1 MFTSRYKRPAAR
13 FPTRTPMSFALRRLP
28 LPVPNRRDLIA
39 LPLVIALFFIVSHA
53 GHQMAVP
60 YRLGQ
65 NIPIS
70 LSPAAL
76 PEYGLYTVLRM
87 LAALVVSFVFTLG
100 YAWLAAHNRY
110 AERLLVPVLDV
121 LQSVPILGY
130 LSITVTG
137 FMALFPGSLVGVQL
151 AVIFAVFTSQAWNMT
166 FSLYQSLKTVPR
178 DLQEA
183 ATLYRLNAWQRFWK
197 LELPFAMP
205 GLLWNTMMSMSGGW
219 FFVVAA
225 EAITVANQTVTVPG
239 IGSYIAR
246 AIAAKDLGAIGWA
259 IGAMIVII
267 LLYDTL
273 MFRPIVAWADKFKF
287 EMTASGE
294 APRSAVLNYLR
305 RTRVLRQL
313 AVIPA
318 AVWELTVRLSPRVA
332 PKAPPPAARRRWGD
346 GLFYAAVVLFAIWA
360 VARLIEVLPR
370 DFGWPLV
377 GHVLWLGLI
386 TGFKVFVLVAL
397 SALIWVPIGVWIG
410 LRPRWAQAVQ
420 PLAQFLAAFPANLL
434 FPLVVVAIVHWHL
447 NVDVFTAPL
456 MVLGSMWYIL
466 FSVVGAAS
474 AIPTDMREAAQM
486 LGLRGW
492 LLWKRLYLPG
502 VFPGIV
508 TGAITASG
516 GAWNASI
523 VAEVV
528 SWGDK
533 TLVATGLG
541 SFISQA
547 TAQGKSA
554 QIALG
559 VGVMSLYVILVNRL
573 FWHRLYELSVRRVRL
588 D

>member
-1 MFTSRYKRPAAR
+1 
-13 FPTRTPMSFALRRLP
+13 
-28 LPVPNRRDLIA
+28 
-39 LPLVIALFFIVSHA
+39 
-53 GHQMAVP
+53 
-60 YRLGQ
+60 
-65 NIPIS
+65 
-70 LSPAAL
+70 
-76 PEYGLYTVLRM
+76 
-87 LAALVVSFVFTLG
+87 
-100 YAWLAAHNRY
+100 
-110 AERLLVPVLDV
+110 
-121 LQSVPILGY
+121 
-130 LSITVTG
+130 
-137 FMALFPGSLVGVQL
+137 
-151 AVIFAVFTSQAWNMT
+151 MT

-239 IGSYIAR
+239 IGSYIAQ

-287 EMTASGE
+287 EMTASSE
-294 APRSAVLNYLR
+294 APRSTVLNFLR

-313 AVIPA
+313 AFLPA

-360 VARLIEVLPR
+360 VARLVEVLPR

-397 SALIWVPIGVWIG
+397 SALIWVPVGVWIG

-456 MVLGSMWYIL
+456 MILGSMWYIL

-474 AIPTDMREAAQM
+474 AIPTDMREAAQT

>member
-1 MFTSRYKRPAAR
+1 MALNFRPLA
-13 FPTRTPMSFALRRLP
+13 LP
-28 LPVPNRRDLIA
+28 LPNRRDLIA
-39 LPLVIALFFIVSHA
+39 LPLVIALFFIISHA

-60 YRLGQ
+60 YHLGQ
-65 NIPIS
+65 AMPIS
-70 LSPAAL
+70 LSPAVL

-87 LAALVVSFVFTLG
+87 LAALAVSFLFTLG
-100 YAWLAAHNRY
+100 YAWLAANNRY
-110 AERLLVPVLDV
+110 AERILIPALDV

-219 FFVVAA
+219 FFVVAS

-239 IGSYIAR
+239 VGSYIAA
-246 AIAAKDLGAIGWA
+246 AIDQKNLGAILWA
-259 IGAMIVII
+259 IGAMILII
-267 LLYDTL
+267 LAYDFL
-273 MFRPIVAWADKFKF
+273 LFRPVIAWADKFKF
-287 EMTASGE
+287 EMSAGGE
-294 APRSAVLNYLR
+294 APRSVVLDFFR

-313 AVIPA
+313 SRFPA
-318 AVWELTVRLSPRVA
+318 ALWEFTVRVGPSVRPPRRRA
-332 PKAPPPAARRRWGD
+332 ERARRWGD
-346 GLFYAAVVLFAIWA
+346 GVFYAAVVVFAVWA
-360 VARLIEVLPR
+360 LVRLADVLPR

-377 GHVLWLGLI
+377 GHVLWLGVI
-386 TGFKVFVLVAL
+386 TGVKVFILVAL
-397 SALIWVPIGVWIG
+397 SSLVWVPVGIWVG

-434 FPLVVVAIVHWHL
+434 FPLFVVIIVHWHL
-447 NVDVFTAPL
+447 NVDVWTAPL
-456 MVLGSMWYIL
+456 MILGSMWYIL

-474 AIPTDMREAAQM
+474 AIPTDMREASKN

-502 VFPGIV
+502 VFPGFV

-533 TLVATGLG
+533 TLTATGLG
-541 SFISQA
+541 AFISQA

-554 QIALG
+554 EIALG
-559 VGVMSLYVILVNRL
+559 VGVMSLYVIAVNRL
-573 FWHRLYELSVRRVRL
+573 VWHRLYLLAVSRVRL

>member
-1 MFTSRYKRPAAR
+1 MRAAR
-13 FPTRTPMSFALRRLP
+13 TAAQPASAMTLDLRRLP
-28 LPVPNRRDLIA
+28 LPVPVPNRRDLLA
-39 LPLVIALFFIVSHA
+39 LPVIIALFFIVGHA
-53 GHQMAVP
+53 GHEMSVP

-65 NIPIS
+65 RIPIS
-70 LSPAAL
+70 LSPADL
-76 PEYGLYTVLRM
+76 PAYGLYTVLRM
-87 LAALVVSFVFTLG
+87 LAALVISFVFTLG

-137 FMALFPGSLVGVQL
+137 FMALFPGSLVGVQM

-205 GLLWNTMMSMSGGW
+205 GLLWNAMMSMSGGW
-219 FFVVAA
+219 FFVVAS
-225 EAITVANQTVTVPG
+225 EAITVGGQTVTVPG
-239 IGSYIAR
+239 IGSYIAQ
-246 AIAAKDLGAIGWA
+246 AIAAKDLGAIAWA

-273 MFRPIVAWADKFKF
+273 LFRPIVAWADKFKF
-287 EMTASGE
+287 EMSASGE
-294 APRSAVLNYLR
+294 APRSAVLDFMR
-305 RTRVLRQL
+305 RTRALRQL

-318 AVWELTVRLSPRVA
+318 ALWALSVRLAPRVTERA
-332 PKAPPPAARRRWGD
+332 SPPPARRRWGD
-346 GLFYAAVVLFAIWA
+346 GVFYAAVLVFSIWA
-360 VARLIEVLPR
+360 LARLLNVLPR
-370 DFGWPLV
+370 DFGWPMV
-377 GHVLWLGLI
+377 GHVLWLGCM
-386 TGFKVFVLVAL
+386 TGFKVFVLVTL
-397 SALIWVPIGVWIG
+397 SALIWVPIGVWVG

-434 FPLVVVAIVHWHL
+434 FPLVVAAIVHWHL
-447 NVDVFTAPL
+447 SVNVFTAPL
-456 MVLGSMWYIL
+456 MILGSMWYIL

-474 AIPTDMREAAQM
+474 GIPTDMREAAQN

-492 LLWKRLYLPG
+492 LLWKRLYLPAI
-502 VFPGIV
+502 FPGFV

-528 SWGDK
+528 SWGGK

-541 SFISQA
+541 AFISQA
-547 TAQGKSA
+547 TAQGRSA

-559 VGVMSLYVILVNRL
+559 VGVMSLFVILVNRL
-573 FWHRLYELSVRRVRL
+573 FWHRLYQLSVRRVRL

>member
-1 MFTSRYKRPAAR
+1 MALNFRP
-13 FPTRTPMSFALRRLP
+13 PP

-39 LPLVIALFFIVSHA
+39 LPLIIALFFIVAHA
-53 GHQMAVP
+53 GREMAVP
-60 YRLGQ
+60 FHLGQ
-65 NIPIS
+65 TLDIS
-70 LSPAAL
+70 LSPAVL

-87 LAALVVSFVFTLG
+87 LAALAVSFAFTLG

-110 AERLLVPVLDV
+110 AERILIPALDV

-137 FMALFPGSLVGVQL
+137 FMALFPGSLIGVQL

-197 LELPFAMP
+197 VELPFAMP

-219 FFVVAA
+219 FFVVAS
-225 EAITVANQTVTVPG
+225 EAITVSDQTVMVPG
-239 IGSYIAR
+239 IGSYIAA
-246 AIAAKDLGAIGWA
+246 AIAQKNLPAIGWA
-259 IGAMIVII
+259 IVAMIVII

-273 MFRPIVAWADKFKF
+273 LFRPIVAWADKFKF
-287 EMTASGE
+287 EMTASGD
-294 APRSAVLNYLR
+294 APRSAVLDFLR
-305 RTRVLRQL
+305 RTRVLRLL
-313 AVIPA
+313 AVIPSLL
-318 AVWELTVRLSPRVA
+318 WEASVRLTPRVPLRA
-332 PKAPPPAARRRWGD
+332 VAAKSRRRWAD
-346 GLFYAAVVLFAIWA
+346 GVFYAILMVFAAWA
-360 VARLIEVLPR
+360 LVRLLQVLPR
-370 DFGWPLV
+370 DFGWPMV
-377 GHVLWLGLI
+377 GHVILLGLI
-386 TGFKVFVLVAL
+386 TGSKVFVLVAL
-397 SALIWVPIGVWIG
+397 SALVWVPIGVWIG
-410 LRPRWAQAVQ
+410 LRPRWAQRVQ

-434 FPLVVVAIVHWHL
+434 FPLFVVVIVHWHL
-447 NVDVFTAPL
+447 NVDVWTAPL
-456 MVLGSMWYIL
+456 MILGSMWYIL

-474 AIPTDMREAAQM
+474 AIPTDMREAAQN

-502 VFPGIV
+502 IFPGFV

-541 SFISQA
+541 AYISQT
-547 TAQGKSA
+547 TAQGKTA

-559 VGVMSLYVILVNRL
+559 VGVMSLLVILTNRL
-573 FWHRLYELSVRRVRL
+573 FWHRLYDLAQRRVRL

>member
-1 MFTSRYKRPAAR
+1 MAFNLP
-13 FPTRTPMSFALRRLP
+13 PLP

-39 LPLVIALFFIVSHA
+39 LPLVIALFFIIAHA
-53 GHQMAVP
+53 GREMAVP
-60 YRLGQ
+60 FHLGE
-65 NIPIS
+65 NLSIS
-70 LSPAAL
+70 LSPLAL

-110 AERLLVPVLDV
+110 AERILIPALDV

-178 DLQEA
+178 DLHEA

-197 LELPFAMP
+197 VELPFAMP

-219 FFVVAA
+219 FFVVAS
-225 EAITVANQTVTVPG
+225 EAITVSDQTVTVPG
-239 IGSYIAR
+239 IGSYIAA
-246 AIAAKDLGAIGWA
+246 AIAHKDLAAIGWA
-259 IGAMIVII
+259 IAAMIVII
-267 LLYDTL
+267 LAYDTL
-273 MFRPIVAWADKFKF
+273 LFRPIVAWADKFKF
-287 EMTASGE
+287 EMTASSE
-294 APRSAVLNYLR
+294 APRSVVLDFLR
-305 RTRVLRQL
+305 RTRLLKLL
-313 AVIPA
+313 AVVPA
-318 AVWELTVRLSPRVA
+318 RLWELSVRLMPKVPPRRVPGNA
-332 PKAPPPAARRRWGD
+332 RQRRRLAD
-346 GLFYAAVVLFAIWA
+346 GVFYAALGVLAVWA
-360 VARLIEVLPR
+360 VVRLLQVLPR
-370 DFGWPLV
+370 DFGWPMV
-377 GHVLWLGLI
+377 GHVIGLGLI

-397 SALIWVPIGVWIG
+397 SALVWVPIGVWIG
-410 LRPRWAQAVQ
+410 LRPRWAEKVQ

-434 FPLVVVAIVHWHL
+434 FPLFVVVIVHWHL

-456 MVLGSMWYIL
+456 MILGSMWYIL
-466 FSVVGAAS
+466 FSVVGAAA
-474 AIPTDMREAAQM
+474 AIPTDMREAAQN

-502 VFPGIV
+502 IFPGFV

-541 SFISQA
+541 AYISQT
-547 TAQGKSA
+547 TARGQTA

-559 VGVMSLYVILVNRL
+559 VGVMSLLVILTNRL
-573 FWHRLYELSVRRVRL
+573 VWHRLYDLAQRRVRL

>member
-1 MFTSRYKRPAAR
+1 
-13 FPTRTPMSFALRRLP
+13 MSLDLRRLP

-65 NIPIS
+65 VMPIS
-70 LSPAAL
+70 LSPLAL

-110 AERLLVPVLDV
+110 AERVLIPVLDV

-137 FMALFPGSLVGVQL
+137 FMAMFPNSLIGVQL
-151 AVIFAVFTSQAWNMT
+151 SVIFAVFTSQAWNMT

-183 ATLYRLNAWQRFWK
+183 ATLYRLNAWQCFWK

-219 FFVVAA
+219 FFVVAS
-225 EAITVANQTVTVPG
+225 EAITVASQTVTVPG
-239 IGSYIAR
+239 IGSYIAQ
-246 AIAAKDLGAIGWA
+246 AIAAKDLVAIGWA
-259 IGAMIVII
+259 IGAMIIII

-287 EMTASGE
+287 EMTAASE
-294 APRSAVLNYLR
+294 APRSFVLDFLR
-305 RTRVLRQL
+305 RTQLLRQL
-313 AVIPA
+313 AAVPA
-318 AVWELTVRLSPRVA
+318 ALWELSLRLTPRVSEQR
-332 PKAPPPAARRRWGD
+332 PKPSAHRRWGD
-346 GLFYAAVVLFAIWA
+346 GLFYAAVVAFAIWA
-360 VARLIEVLPR
+360 LASLVRVLPR

-386 TGFKVFVLVAL
+386 TGFKVFVLVGL
-397 SALIWVPIGVWIG
+397 SALIWVPVGVWIG
-410 LRPRWAQAVQ
+410 LRPRWAQAAQ

-447 NVDVFTAPL
+447 SVNAWTAPL
-456 MVLGSMWYIL
+456 MILGSMWYIL

-474 AIPTDMREAAQM
+474 AIPTDMREAARS
-486 LGLRGW
+486 LGLKGW

-502 VFPGIV
+502 IFPGFI
-508 TGAITASG
+508 TGAVTASG

-541 SFISQA
+541 AFISQA
-547 TAQGKSA
+547 TAHGKSA

-573 FWHRLYELSVRRVRL
+573 FWHRLYELATRRVRL

>member
-1 MFTSRYKRPAAR
+1 
-13 FPTRTPMSFALRRLP
+13 MSQALRRLP
-28 LPVPNRRDLIA
+28 LPVPNRRDLVA
-39 LPLVIALFFIVSHA
+39 LPLVLALFFIVSHA
-53 GHQMAVP
+53 GRQMAVP
-60 YRLGQ
+60 YQLGQ
-65 NIPIS
+65 SLPIS
-70 LSPAAL
+70 LSPWAL
-76 PEYGLYTVLRM
+76 PADGLYTVLRM
-87 LAALVVSFVFTLG
+87 LAALVISLVFTLS

-110 AERLLVPVLDV
+110 AERVLVPVLDV

-219 FFVVAA
+219 FFVVAS
-225 EAITVANQTVTVPG
+225 EAITVSGHEVKVPG
-239 IGSYIAR
+239 IGSYIAQ
-246 AIAAKDLGAIGWA
+246 AIASRDLGAIGLA

-267 LLYDTL
+267 VLYDTL
-273 MFRPIVAWADKFKF
+273 LFRPIVAWADKFKL
-287 EMTASGE
+287 EMTASGD
-294 APRSAVLNYLR
+294 APRSWVLDFLR
-305 RTRVLRQL
+305 RTRLLRQFAAL
-313 AVIPA
+313 PQGLWQLSVRLMPRVQNRPA
-318 AVWELTVRLSPRVA
+318 AQ
-332 PKAPPPAARRRWGD
+332 ARSWRRGD
-346 GLFYAAVVLFAIWA
+346 TLFYAAVVVFAIWA
-360 VARLIEVLPR
+360 VVRLGEVLPR

-377 GHVLWLGLI
+377 GHVLWLGLL
-386 TGFKVFVLVAL
+386 TGFKVFVLVGL
-397 SALIWVPIGVWIG
+397 SALIWVPVGVWVG
-410 LRPRWAQAVQ
+410 LRPRLAAAVQ

-434 FPLVVVAIVHWHL
+434 FPLFVVIIVHWHL
-447 NVDVFTAPL
+447 NVDVWTAPL
-456 MVLGSMWYIL
+456 MILGSMWYVL

-474 AIPTDMREAAQM
+474 AIPNDMREAAQN

-502 VFPGIV
+502 VFPGFI

-541 SFISQA
+541 SFISEA
-547 TAQGKSA
+547 TAQGRGA
-554 QIALG
+554 DIALG

-573 FWHRLYELSVRRVRL
+573 IWHRLYQLAARRVRL

>member
-1 MFTSRYKRPAAR
+1 
-13 FPTRTPMSFALRRLP
+13 MSFALRRLP

-53 GHQMAVP
+53 GHQMTAP

-65 NIPIS
+65 SISIS
-70 LSPAAL
+70 LSPTAL

-87 LAALVVSFVFTLG
+87 LAALVVSFMFTLG
-100 YAWLAAHNRY
+100 YAWLAVHNRY

-219 FFVVAA
+219 FFVVAS

-259 IGAMIVII
+259 IAAMIVII

-287 EMTASGE
+287 EMTSSGE
-294 APRSAVLNYLR
+294 APRSAVLDYLR
-305 RTRVLRQL
+305 RTRVLRLL

-318 AVWELTVRLSPRVA
+318 ALWDLTVRLSPRVE

-346 GLFYAAVVLFAIWA
+346 GLFYAAVAVFAVWA
-360 VARLIEVLPR
+360 VVRLVQVLPR
-370 DFGWPLV
+370 DCGWPLV
-377 GHVLWLGLI
+377 FHVLGLGLI
-386 TGFKVFVLVAL
+386 TGFKVFVLVGL

-434 FPLVVVAIVHWHL
+434 FPLVVVAIVRWHL
-447 NVDVFTAPL
+447 DVDVFTAPL
-456 MVLGSMWYIL
+456 MILGSMWYIL

-474 AIPTDMREAAQM
+474 AIPSDMREAAQN

-502 VFPGIV
+502 VFPGFV

-541 SFISQA
+541 AFISQA
-547 TAQGKSA
+547 TAQGRSA